1 MGTYRKVLSYETKS
15 GGITYIC
22 GDAQRA
28 LNESGL
34 QEGLL
39 CIFVKGS
46 TGALV
51 FLERDAELEPD
62 LKEALERIAPSG
74 VRYHHDQKWGDGNG
88 HSHIRASILGGS
100 ITIPFVSGKLDLGRW
115 QQLALVENDIRD
127 RHREVIIQ
135 IVGE

>member
-1 MGTYRKVLSYETKS
+1 
-15 GGITYIC
+15 
-22 GDAQRA
+22 
-28 LNESGL
+28 
-34 QEGLL
+34 
-39 CIFVKGS
+39 
-46 TGALV
+46 
-51 FLERDAELEPD
+51 
-62 LKEALERIAPSG
+62 EALERIAPSG